1 MSEHDLRAMRVLEL
15 GEGVSS
21 AFSAR
26 LLADHGANV
35 VKVETRGDPWMRLR
49 GPYPGG
55 ARHGPPLGIQHNAH
69 TRTLCREAA

>member
-35 VKVETRGDPWMRLR
+35 VKVETRADPWMRLR

-55 ARHGPPLGIQHNAH
+55 AFDPEKSGLFLALSLIHI
-69 TRTLCREAA
+69 

>member
-1 MSEHDLRAMRVLEL
+1 MSEHDLRAMLVLEL

-35 VKVETRGDPWMRLR
+35 VKVETRG
-49 GPYPGG
+49 GG
-55 ARHGPPLGIQHNAH
+55 
-69 TRTLCREAA
+69 